1 MKKPKIALR
10 VWSVLLALALGYE
23 AYALLFLKGETLSEG
38 VWYGLEKAPI
48 AIAAVSF
55 FVLGHWFWQRRK

>member
-10 VWSVLLALALGYE
+10 VWSVLLVAALGYE

-38 VWYGLEKAPI
+38 VWYATDHWPI
-48 AIAAVSF
+48 LLVLIGGV
-55 FVLGHWFWQRRK
+55 FVHFIGWLRRK